1 MFSKM
6 ALNAIQSQTRATS
19 IPLLTAAAAIT
30 IGMLVGAAVDPPKL
44 TTWVPLLAL
53 TPLVIAS
60 LLGARGWRVGAIRG
74 LRQTLLV
81 LALVAIVLF
90 LGGRILMY
98 FIRPELA
105 FALLLV
111 LLAIVSSNRRLFASS
126 LILLGYGAVTTV
138 LSYISAIDD
147 SRLVM
152 LALDLGSIALFWY
165 LGAKELKRERS
176 NDK

>member
-1 MFSKM
+1 M
-6 ALNAIQSQTRATS
+6 
-19 IPLLTAAAAIT
+19 
-30 IGMLVGAAVDPPKL
+30 
-44 TTWVPLLAL
+44 
-53 TPLVIAS
+53 
-60 LLGARGWRVGAIRG
+60 
-74 LRQTLLV
+74 